1 MHFTQCAEIGGMLS
15 GFYVPEGLQLSAGY
29 GIIGRIETK
38 EARNAA
44 SYNRIDGARRLWKNN
59 TC

>member
-1 MHFTQCAEIGGMLS
+1 MLS

-29 GIIGRIETK
+29 GIIGGIETK